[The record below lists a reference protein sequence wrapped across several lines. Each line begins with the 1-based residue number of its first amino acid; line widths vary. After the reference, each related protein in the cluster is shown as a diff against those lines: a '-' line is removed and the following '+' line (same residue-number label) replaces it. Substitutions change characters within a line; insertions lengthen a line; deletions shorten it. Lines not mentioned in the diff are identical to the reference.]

1 MIVCVLYSIDLLL
14 FDTYIPLICL
24 SMEMIHTRSCFYR
37 RKYFILLDSLVII
50 DMRLYFFAEFDEIM
64 LLQSSIKQLSF

>member
-1 MIVCVLYSIDLLL
+1 
-14 FDTYIPLICL
+14 
-24 SMEMIHTRSCFYR
+24 MEIIHTRSCFYR